1 MLFFSSGLG
10 CGLSLLISVIAT
22 LVLAAVFGFL

>member
-10 CGLSLLISVIAT
+10 CGLSLLLSIVATVI
-22 LVLAAVFGFL
+22 LALVFGWL